1 MYWIDPLFPYVHV
14 TNVLFVVRHRQTD
27 VTELVHETRP
37 GCEDPALDPETVQHL
52 LQVLGL
58 HPRHDDGPGGR
69 VAVNDV
75 PGDGVEGG
83 QEEGV
88 EADLAIVTDEAHVV
102 TRPSGQQSQQTARVI

>member
-1 MYWIDPLFPYVHV
+1 M
-14 TNVLFVVRHRQTD
+14 
-27 VTELVHETRP
+27 
-37 GCEDPALDPETVQHL
+37 QHL
-52 LQVLGL
+52 LQVPGL

-102 TRPSGQQSQQTARVI
+102 TRPSGQQSQQTARVIRCPRGGGTSLPSANMSGGMD